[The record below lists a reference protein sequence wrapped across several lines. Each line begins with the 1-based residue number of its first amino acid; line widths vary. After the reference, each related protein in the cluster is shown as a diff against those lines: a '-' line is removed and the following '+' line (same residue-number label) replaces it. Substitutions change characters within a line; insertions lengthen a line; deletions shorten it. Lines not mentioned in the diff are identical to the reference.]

1 MTRLQLRSEALHN
14 ITASAPGQL
23 RPSLSHLPDVAHQH
37 PLHCRSTEL
46 SDTWP
51 RTHEPAEQA
60 VCPGSS
66 LSPAQGT
73 RSWKETPEA
82 TPAEGLTC
90 CRSSQTV
97 PVPRS
102 TAPTSSW
109 RERAQQPALS
119 SISSSGP
126 DSRCTKA
133 ARHTNRWANTTFCSD
148 SWRRAEP
155 GLSLRRARL
164 CRRPW
169 LTAKGVTAVQRHQ
182 NPRPW
187 EPRWKSA
194 SPKAGAPSAPRFAS
208 ARRGAQPAK
217 QRLPSPADHDA
228 ASVSGQSSCCAPGT
242 GRGPRCLSAEPA
254 VDRATDR
261 APLSLGRIPSL
272 GRQRPTDSSPSC
284 LQRWNLPLPAILGC
298 TGVGLTN
305 RKVGGA
311 RSRKARL

>member
-1 MTRLQLRSEALHN
+1 MTRLHLMSEALHD
-14 ITASAPGQL
+14 ITASAPGSSDL
-23 RPSLSHLPDVAHQH
+23 RSPTRLRGHQH

-46 SDTWP
+46 SDTWL

-102 TAPTSSW
+102 MAPASSW

-119 SISSSGP
+119 SIGSSGP

-133 ARHTNRWANTTFCSD
+133 TRHTNRWANTTFCSD

-169 LTAKGVTAVQRHQ
+169 LTAREPPQFKGTKTHGPGSCAGSRRVQRRAL
-182 NPRPW
+182 PRHH
-187 EPRWKSA
+187 A
-194 SPKAGAPSAPRFAS
+194 SPPLAAGPSLQSSVCPARRITAQRLCRGRAAAAHHGRTEGHDVCLQSQLRTGPRTELPSAWVAF
-208 ARRGAQPAK
+208 
-217 QRLPSPADHDA
+217 L
-228 ASVSGQSSCCAPGT
+228 V
-242 GRGPRCLSAEPA
+242 
-254 VDRATDR
+254 
-261 APLSLGRIPSL
+261 
-272 GRQRPTDSSPSC
+272 
-284 LQRWNLPLPAILGC
+284 
-298 TGVGLTN
+298 
-305 RKVGGA
+305 
-311 RSRKARL
+311 